1 MKKILFGIMLVLLVN
16 MVSGQTKIRISQI
29 EDIQGT
35 YIKSLGETSG
45 KVLTATGSG
54 EATWVNINVAG
65 TLTNVAYKGSLTTN
79 YLTKYNGTQLV
90 NCLLF
95 DNGTSVG
102 IGTASP
108 YGTFHINSSSLG
120 TVQTIESTASAGYL
134 IFREAGTLRGFIGY
148 GDNGNLFTGATT
160 NSMGLRSEADLHLGG
175 SGNVLTMTLTGGNVG
190 IGTTTPLAKL
200 NVYDGISSKVII
212 GGNTVGNSAVIAAK
226 YNAEGATGGGYGTY
240 WSMDAYFDET
250 TSTWLPLRT
259 TLGKKYKIEQSF
271 HKDGIIFSTAQAI
284 QNPITWTDLLMI
296 KGNTGNVLIG
306 TTTDNG
312 VDKLQVTGTASGTVD
327 ATLSNQFVRFGQLS
341 GFITDGN
348 TGWDNSY
355 GFITD
360 GNTGWDN
367 SYGFITSYTETDP
380 NVYAWAKAATKPTY
394 TAGEVGAQPAATV
407 LTNTTASF
415 TTAQETKLSGIAT
428 GAEVNVNADW
438 NSVSGDSQILNKPTI
453 PTNTNQLTNGA
464 GFITDGNTGWDNSYG
479 FITSEVDG
487 SISNE
492 GTLGVG
498 AGTSYTSLLSTNT
511 SGANSVTFSAGS
523 GMSISETVSGNGGEI
538 IFTNN
543 APNITTDLSYSGSS
557 SPVTLNSSDGTDV
570 TFVAGTNIL
579 LSATGTALTIGLPSS
594 ITLSGTA
601 TSSNFILSSDRR
613 LKERIRKIENLNW
626 VDEIEFK
633 NFEFKGDISDRLRYG
648 VIAQELEKTNP
659 ELVFSDEN
667 GYKAVGY
674 IDLLVA
680 KVARQDEIIRNLIER
695 INKLEDEK
703 EKK

>member
-16 MVSGQTKIRISQI
+16 MVSGQTKIRLSQI

-35 YIKSLGETSG
+35 VIKSTGETSG
-45 KVLTATGSG
+45 KVLTTNGSNGTSWQIPATWQAPLNGTGFVKATGTSISYDNNTYYYSG
-54 EATWVNINVAG
+54 NSNTTGVNWAANTMDALQYNLNGTNINTSGTLSNVVYKG
-65 TLTNVAYKGSLTTN
+65 TLTIN
-79 YLTKYNGTQLV
+79 YLPKHSGTQLT
-90 NCLLF
+90 NSMIF
-95 DNGTSVG
+95 DNGT
-102 IGTASP
+102 
-108 YGTFHINSSSLG
+108 
-120 TVQTIESTASAGYL
+120 
-134 IFREAGTLRGFIGY
+134 
-148 GDNGNLFTGATT
+148 
-160 NSMGLRSEADLHLGG
+160 
-175 SGNVLTMTLTGGNVG
+175 NVG
-190 IGTTTPLAKL
+190 IGTSTPNAKL
-200 NVYDGISSKVII
+200 DVLLSSSGVSTNPLILTNLFGTANTEVALRFAPTASPTIRYAEISAFND
-212 GGNTVGNSAVIAAK
+212 GGNNISLKFI
-226 YNAEGATGGGYGTY
+226 TGSG
-240 WSMDAYFDET
+240 S
-250 TSTWLPLRT
+250 
-259 TLGKKYKIEQSF
+259 
-271 HKDGIIFSTAQAI
+271 IITEKMRVLYS
-284 QNPITWTDLLMI
+284 
-296 KGNTGNVLIG
+296 GNVLINS
-306 TTTDNG
+306 TTDNG

-341 GFITDGN
+341 ISNWNTAYGWGNHSAAGYITDGN

-355 GFITD
+355 GYITD

-487 SISNE
+487 SINNE
-492 GTLGVG
+492 GVIGV
-498 AGTSYTSLLSTNT
+498 TSSGISKSVLLSTTT
-511 SGANSVTFSAGS
+511 SGASGTVFTAGDGMTISGAYQSDGGSITYNLGTGGSITPTSTNS
-523 GMSISETVSGNGGEI
+523 VSGNTHTHQISIYGTPSDGNTLKYSSTYG
-538 IFTNN
+538 FSWGSSVDGVGSSDRLALWTGTNTQSSDADFTYNSTNN
-543 APNITTDLSYSGSS
+543 TLSIGSGSGNGY
-557 SPVTLNSSDGTDV
+557 VTSGN
-570 TFVAGTNIL
+570 FVN
-579 LSATGTALTIGLPSS
+579 
-594 ITLSGTA
+594 
-601 TSSNFILSSDRR
+601 SSDRR
-613 LKERIRKIENLNW
+613 LKERIRKLENLNW
-626 VDEIEFK
+626 VDQIEFK

-648 VIAQELEKTNP
+648 VIAQEVEKINP

-680 KVARQDEIIRNLIER
+680 KVARQDEIINELLKRIE
-695 INKLEDEK
+695 KLERDEK
-703 EKK
+703 